1 MTGALGDYVGVVL
14 SAYGAMIN
22 TLGDYVGV
30 VLSAYGAGLGLI
42 GILVAVSLWQHRRAR
57 AALGR
62 IEQGRDG

>member
-1 MTGALGDYVGVVL
+1 MTSALGDY
-14 SAYGAMIN
+14 A
-22 TLGDYVGV
+22 GV

-57 AALGR
+57 AALDR